1 MKEKQ
6 SPAMRDWQTILL
18 TGLLGIP
25 IGVLV
30 GAVDTVFGRVLLW
43 IGDFRSAHVL
53 WLVPFLAAA
62 GICITWYYTRFG
74 GKSAKGMTLVFEV
87 GHGEEEHIPLRLI
100 PFVMLG
106 TWLTHLFGG
115 SAGREGVAVQL
126 GAAISHWFGKRMP
139 IPNTSRIFL
148 VTGMAAGFAGLF
160 QTPIAATLF
169 ALEVLAAGML
179 EYSALFP
186 ALTAAFSASTVSH
199 LLGLEKF
206 TFALQTEAA
215 LDLRMLCRLLVL
227 GVIFG
232 LAGGGF
238 AWCLK
243 HAKQHAAERFPN
255 PLLRIAVMGICL
267 SVLLLV
273 LHMGRYCGLGTNLI
287 SGSLSGT
294 DYYWYDWLLKF
305 LLTVGTLAAG
315 FQGGE
320 VTPLFS
326 IGAGLGAVL
335 AGFLGLPVEFA
346 AALGYAAVFG
356 SATNTFLAPIFIGVE
371 VFGAAYAPCFFV
383 VSAAAYAVNRNQC
396 IYTKQ
401 KVVHEIKP
409 VFPEEQ

>member
-1 MKEKQ
+1 M
-6 SPAMRDWQTILL
+6 
-18 TGLLGIP
+18 
-25 IGVLV
+25 
-30 GAVDTVFGRVLLW
+30 
-43 IGDFRSAHVL
+43 
-53 WLVPFLAAA
+53 
-62 GICITWYYTRFG
+62 
-74 GKSAKGMTLVFEV
+74 
-87 GHGEEEHIPLRLI
+87 
-100 PFVMLG
+100 
-106 TWLTHLFGG
+106 
-115 SAGREGVAVQL
+115 
-126 GAAISHWFGKRMP
+126 
-139 IPNTSRIFL
+139 
-148 VTGMAAGFAGLF
+148 
-160 QTPIAATLF
+160 
-169 ALEVLAAGML
+169 
-179 EYSALFP
+179 
-186 ALTAAFSASTVSH
+186 
-199 LLGLEKF
+199 LGLEKF

-287 SGSLSGT
+287 SGSLSGI

-401 KVVHEIKP
+401 KVVRQIEP

>member
-53 WLVPFLAAA
+53 WLVPFLAEA

-139 IPNTSRIFL
+139 IPNASRIFL

-401 KVVHEIKP
+401 KVVRQIKP

>member
-6 SPAMRDWQTILL
+6 CSALYDWNILLL
-18 TGLLGIP
+18 TGLLGVL

-30 GAVDTVFGRVLLW
+30 GALDTVFGRILLW

-53 WLVPFLAAA
+53 WLVPFLAVS
-62 GICITWYYTRFG
+62 GIFLTWYYTRFG

-87 GHGEEEHIPLRLI
+87 AHGEEEDIPLRLI
-100 PFVMLG
+100 PFVILG

-126 GAAISHWFGKRMP
+126 GAAISHRIGTYIP
-139 IPNTSRIFL
+139 IPNASRIFL

-169 ALEVLAAGML
+169 ALEVLAAGVL
-179 EYSALFP
+179 DYSALAP
-186 ALTAAFSASTVSH
+186 ALTAAFSASTISH
-199 LLGLEKF
+199 WMGLEKF
-206 TFALQTEAA
+206 TFSLQVNAA
-215 LDLRMLCRLLVL
+215 LDLRMLCTMMVL
-227 GVIFG
+227 GIIFG
-232 LAGGGF
+232 LVGGGF

-243 HAKQHAAERFPN
+243 HAKRLAAQWFPN
-255 PLLRIAVMGICL
+255 PLWRIALLGICL
-267 SVLLLV
+267 SILLLT
-273 LHMGRYCGLGTNLI
+273 LHLGRYCGLGTNLI

-294 DYYWYDWLLKF
+294 DYHWYDWLLKF

-326 IGAGLGAVL
+326 IGAALGAIL
-335 AGFLGLPVEFA
+335 AGWFGLPVAFA
-346 AALGYAAVFG
+346 AALGYTAVFG
-356 SATNTFLAPIFIGVE
+356 SATNTLLTPIFIGVE
-371 VFGAAYAPCFFV
+371 VFGAAYAPYFFV

-401 KVVHEIKP
+401 KIISESKP
-409 VFPEEQ
+409 VFLEKE

>member
-1 MKEKQ
+1 MKEKRC
-6 SPAMRDWQTILL
+6 SAMHEWHMLVL
-18 TGLLGIP
+18 TSLLGIP
-25 IGVLV
+25 IGILV

-53 WLVPFLAAA
+53 WLVPFLAVA
-62 GICITWYYTRFG
+62 GILITWYYTKFG

-87 GHGEEEHIPLRLI
+87 AHGEEKRIPLRLI
-100 PFVMLG
+100 PFVILG

-126 GAAISHWFGKRMP
+126 GAAISHRIGTH
-139 IPNTSRIFL
+139 IPLPNATKIFL

-160 QTPIAATLF
+160 QTPIAAILF

-179 EYSALFP
+179 EYSALIP

-199 LLGLEKF
+199 WLGLEKF
-206 TFALQTEAA
+206 TFALQVEAE
-215 LDLRMLCRLLVL
+215 LNVRMLCTLMIL
-227 GVIFG
+227 GIIFG
-232 LAGGGF
+232 LVGGGF

-243 HAKQHAAERFPN
+243 HAKQLAVKWFPN
-255 PLLRIAVMGICL
+255 PLWRIAVMGICL
-267 SVLLLV
+267 SILLLI

-287 SGSLSGT
+287 SGSLSET
-294 DYYWYDWLLKF
+294 DYNWYDWLLKF

-326 IGAGLGAVL
+326 IGTALGAVL
-335 AGFLGLPVEFA
+335 AGWFGLPVAFV
-346 AALGYAAVFG
+346 AALGYTAVFG
-356 SATNTFLAPIFIGVE
+356 SATNTFLTPIFIGVE
-371 VFGAAYAPCFFV
+371 VFGAAYAPYFFV

-401 KVVHEIKP
+401 QVIRESKP
-409 VFPEEQ
+409 VFLEKE